1 MFFFPQQALCWHTL
15 VAFLKG
21 CCYKDRQNFNNNV
34 KQRDLKRNQKK
45 SGRRKG
51 WYSVWSSYRAVRD
64 LRYLRET
71 AAFYSL
77 YSNGNLLCSKD
88 GGTQTCLVHFTVKLH
103 PHYKCLCFGF
113 GFWFL
118 CWFFFSSWNMLAHHK
133 IFSGKQH
140 RWLLSQQ
147 SLMGTYCIA
156 E

>member
-118 CWFFFSSWNMLAHHK
+118 CCCFFFFPPETCWHIIKSSVGNSTGGY
-133 IFSGKQH
+133 F
-140 RWLLSQQ
+140 LSRAWWEH
-147 SLMGTYCIA
+147 TA
-156 E
+156 